1 PDGGSGGGGG
11 ALPNGRTGEIRR
23 GDDFRCPFLLSPVDR
38 TLERYFADVEGD
50 WRRAFVLELRSGA
63 TGGGGGTWLGLCSV
77 LADGKRDSFS
87 SLAAGGSGVRSSPA
101 APSAPSVALIVSRN
115 AESIVNELYMSVRN
129 GFEASLN

>member
-1 PDGGSGGGGG
+1 PFCPFVRPWLLLLPLALATSVTNPDGGSGGGGG

-87 SLAAGGSGVRSSPA
+87 SL
-101 APSAPSVALIVSRN
+101 
-115 AESIVNELYMSVRN
+115 
-129 GFEASLN
+129 